1 MRKQRGSE
9 LVLLYNFLLIW
20 VTVFVFTECKYAN
33 LLQILLLQIMLQI
46 MLFVTNMILAYHGLF
61 IMS

>member
-9 LVLLYNFLLIW
+9 LVLLYNFLLIR

>member
-1 MRKQRGSE
+1 MQRGSE

-20 VTVFVFTECKYAN
+20 VTVFVFTEW
-33 LLQILLLQIMLQI
+33 QTSILLQI